1 MLGENKYL
9 GVRGCSL
16 MLVNNW
22 NIYVFSVSFRG
33 AQAQEFRI
41 GVLGFKNRISP
52 PIYRLALRRI
62 AGFEPERG
70 KFWGEESLRNLRIA
84 DIIRLEK
91 GLGFLL
97 AELEAALG
105 RFCKGTQGK

>member
-1 MLGENKYL
+1 
-9 GVRGCSL
+9 

-62 AGFEPERG
+62 AGLEPERG
-70 KFWGEESLRNLRIA
+70 KLGGKERLRNLWIA
-84 DIIRLEK
+84 DIVHFQKR
-91 GLGFLL
+91 LGFLL

>member
-1 MLGENKYL
+1 VLGENKYL

-22 NIYVFSVSFRG
+22 NRYVFSVSFRR

-41 GVLGFKNRISP
+41 GVLGFKNWISP

-62 AGFEPERG
+62 AGLEPERG
-70 KFWGEESLRNLRIA
+70 KLWGKECLRNLRIA
-84 DIIRLEK
+84 DIICLK
-91 GLGFLL
+91 KCLGFLL
-97 AELEAALG
+97 AELKAAVG
-105 RFCKGTQGK
+105 GFS